1 VMVTRGTWSP
11 VKDRT
16 EWTGRRDAGRAH
28 LKTARNALLV
38 ADEGDDGRLI
48 VHGAILCAI
57 AFGDAL
63 TIKVAGI
70 RNGIDHQRLPD
81 TVRQALGN
89 RVAQAELTRLA
100 RLLKRKD
107 DSAYGHRALSLDDA
121 RMAVAQA
128 EAFATWV
135 EAELVRG

>member
-1 VMVTRGTWSP
+1 MVTRGTWTR
-11 VKDRT
+11 VRDRG

-48 VHGAILCAI
+48 VQGAILCAI
-57 AFGDAL
+57 AYGDAL

-70 RNGIDHQRLPD
+70 RNATDHQRLPD
-81 TVRQALGN
+81 TVRHALGN
-89 RVAQAELTRLA
+89 RVARAELTRLA

-121 RMAVAQA
+121 RTAVAQA
-128 EAFATWV
+128 EAFVSWA